1 MLQEAALPALLDSA
15 VDLLPLGMLGALL
28 GLDVVSF
35 PQAMVSRPIVA
46 STLAGALVGHPLAGL
61 LVGAT
66 LECFALETLPF
77 GASRYPEWG
86 SAAVVGGALF
96 ASHPG
101 EVAGG
106 LTTSVVAAL
115 ATAWLGSF
123 TMVWLRKLN
132 ARWARTRLEALQ
144 RGSYRTVVSLQV
156 AGLTMDV
163 ARGFLLT
170 WFMLLLARP
179 ASAWALA
186 HWAVPGRLSRAFVVA
201 AAATVAAGAAW
212 KVLHG
217 MAGARWFFLGG
228 VAAGL
233 LLLVFR

>member
-1 MLQEAALPALLDSA
+1 MLATPPLTAFLDSA
-15 VDLLPLGMLGALL
+15 IDALPLGMLGALL

-35 PQAMVSRPIVA
+35 PQAMISRPLVA
-46 STLAGALVGHPLAGL
+46 STIAGALVGNPLMGL

-96 ASHPG
+96 ASRS
-101 EVAGG
+101 EDLAGTM
-106 LTTSVVAAL
+106 TTAVVAAL
-115 ATAWLGSF
+115 ATAWLGGF
-123 TMVWLRKLN
+123 TMIWLRKLN
-132 ARWARTRLEALQ
+132 ARWARSRLERLQ

-163 ARGFLLT
+163 VRGFLLT
-170 WFMLLLARP
+170 WLMLLVARP
-179 ASAWALA
+179 LSSWAIA
-186 HWAVPGRLSRAFVVA
+186 HWAVPARESRAVVVA

-228 VAAGL
+228 IALGV
-233 LLLVFR
+233 LLVAIR

>member
-1 MLQEAALPALLDSA
+1 MLAAPLLPPLLDSA
-15 VDLLPLGMLGALL
+15 ADALPLGMLGALL

-35 PQAMVSRPIVA
+35 PQAMVSRPLVA

-61 LVGAT
+61 MIGAA

-77 GASRYPEWG
+77 GASRYPEWA

-96 ASHPG
+96 ASRPDDT
-101 EVAGG
+101 AGA
-106 LTTSVVAAL
+106 LTTAVVAAL
-115 ATAWLGSF
+115 ATAWVGGFS
-123 TMVWLRKLN
+123 MVWLRRLN

-144 RGSYRTVVSLQV
+144 RGSYRTVVGLQV

-163 ARGFLLT
+163 VRGFLLT
-170 WFMLLLARP
+170 WIMLMLTRPLATLALARWSVP
-179 ASAWALA
+179 SRVSLA
-186 HWAVPGRLSRAFVVA
+186 IVVG

-233 LLLVFR
+233 LMLALR

>member
-1 MLQEAALPALLDSA
+1 MFAGPIIPPLLDSA
-15 VDLLPLGMLGALL
+15 ADALPLGLLGALL

-35 PQAMVSRPIVA
+35 PQAMISRPLVA
-46 STLAGALVGHPLAGL
+46 STLAGALVGEPLAGL
-61 LVGAT
+61 LAGAA

-96 ASHPG
+96 ASRPEETPG
-101 EVAGG
+101 A
-106 LTTSVVAAL
+106 LTVSVVAAL
-115 ATAWLGSF
+115 ATAWVGGYSMF
-123 TMVWLRKLN
+123 WLRKLN
-132 ARWARTRLEALQ
+132 ARWARARLEKLQ

-163 ARGFLLT
+163 VRGFLLT
-170 WFMLLLARP
+170 WIFLLLWRP
-179 ASAWALA
+179 LTALA
-186 HWAVPGRLSRAFVVA
+186 LSRWTVDARVSRAVVVG

-228 VAAGL
+228 IAMGL
-233 LLLVFR
+233 LLLALR

>member
-1 MLQEAALPALLDSA
+1 MLAPPTIPPLLDSA
-15 VDLLPLGMLGALL
+15 ADAVPLGLLGALL

-35 PQAMVSRPIVA
+35 PQAMVSRPLVA
-46 STLAGALVGHPLAGL
+46 STLAGALVGQPLAGL
-61 LVGAT
+61 LIGAV

-96 ASHPG
+96 ASYPEVTPG
-101 EVAGG
+101 V
-106 LTTSVVAAL
+106 LTTTVVVAL
-115 ATAWLGSF
+115 ATAWLGGYS
-123 TMVWLRKLN
+123 MIWLRKLN
-132 ARWARTRLEALQ
+132 ARWARMHLEGLQ

-163 ARGFLLT
+163 VRGFVLT
-170 WFMLLLARP
+170 WLMLLVARP
-179 ASAWALA
+179 LVALA
-186 HWAVPGRLSRAFVVA
+186 LSHWAVPARVSRAIVVG

-228 VAAGL
+228 VATGL
-233 LLLVFR
+233 LILALR

>member
-1 MLQEAALPALLDSA
+1 MLQAPPFPPLVDSA
-15 VDLLPLGMLGALL
+15 VDALPLGLLGALL

-35 PQAMVSRPIVA
+35 PQAMLSRPLVA
-46 STLAGALVGHPLAGL
+46 STLAGALVGQPLAGL
-61 LVGAT
+61 VIGAT

-96 ASHPG
+96 ASRT
-101 EVAGG
+101 EDTAGA
-106 LTTSVVAAL
+106 LTTAVVVAL
-115 ATAWLGSF
+115 ATAWIGGYS
-123 TMVWLRKLN
+123 MIWLRKLN
-132 ARWARTRLEALQ
+132 ARWARARLVELQ

-163 ARGFLLT
+163 VRGFLLT
-170 WFMLLLARP
+170 WIMLLLARP
-179 ASAWALA
+179 ATAWAIA
-186 HWAVPGRLSRAFVVA
+186 HWSVPTRVSRAVVVGA
-201 AAATVAAGAAW
+201 AAMVAAGAAW

-228 VAAGL
+228 LAAGL

>member
-1 MLQEAALPALLDSA
+1 MLQDAAMPALLDSA

-35 PQAMVSRPIVA
+35 PQAMISRPLVA
-46 STLAGALVGHPLAGL
+46 STVAGALVGHPLAGL
-61 LVGAT
+61 LIGAT

-96 ASHPG
+96 ASRPD
-101 EVAGG
+101 ELPGG
-106 LTTSVVAAL
+106 LTTAVVAAL
-115 ATAWLGSF
+115 ATAWLGSY
-123 TMVWLRKLN
+123 TMFWLRQLN
-132 ARWARTRLEALQ
+132 ARWARLHIEGLQ

-170 WFMLLLARP
+170 WLMLLLARP
-179 ASAWALA
+179 ATAWALA
-186 HWAVPGRLSRAFVVA
+186 HWSVPGRLSRALVVA

-228 VAAGL
+228 LGVGL